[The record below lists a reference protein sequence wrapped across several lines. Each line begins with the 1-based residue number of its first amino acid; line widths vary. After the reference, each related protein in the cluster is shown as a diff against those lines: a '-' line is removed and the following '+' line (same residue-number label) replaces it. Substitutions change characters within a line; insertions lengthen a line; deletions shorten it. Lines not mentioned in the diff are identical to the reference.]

1 MTNRETLYKVID
13 RYGKDH
19 QIDIAIEEM
28 SELTKAL
35 LKDRRY
41 HTEST
46 RRDVTEEMA
55 DVFICLEQ
63 LTIMYQNMCAVEQ
76 VEKEKLSRLERRL
89 NDEQKTDG

>member
-1 MTNRETLYKVID
+1 MNREILYKVID
-13 RYGKDH
+13 SYGKDH

-41 HTEST
+41 HTVQT
-46 RRDVTEEMA
+46 KKDVTEEMA

-76 VEKEKLSRLERRL
+76 MEKEKLSRLERRL
-89 NDEQKTDG
+89 NDDRE

>member
-1 MTNRETLYKVID
+1 MTNRETLYKAID

-41 HTEST
+41 HTEQT
-46 RRDVTEEMA
+46 KKDVTEEMA

-76 VEKEKLSRLERRL
+76 MEKEKLSRLERRM

>member
-1 MTNRETLYKVID
+1 MNREILYKVID
-13 RYGKDH
+13 ACGKDH

-41 HTEST
+41 HTAQT
-46 RRDVTEEMA
+46 KMDVAEEMA

-76 VEKEKLSRLERRL
+76 MEKEKLSRLERRL
-89 NDEQKTDG
+89 NDDGK

>member
-1 MTNRETLYKVID
+1 MNREILYKVID

-41 HTEST
+41 HTEQT
-46 RRDVTEEMA
+46 KRDVAEEMA

-63 LTIMYQNMCAVEQ
+63 LTIMYQNMCSVEQ
-76 VEKEKLSRLERRL
+76 VEKEKLSRLERRM
-89 NDEQKTDG
+89 NDDR

>member
-1 MTNRETLYKVID
+1 MNREILYKVID
-13 RYGKDH
+13 AYGKDH

-41 HTEST
+41 HTEQT
-46 RRDVTEEMA
+46 KKDVTEEMA

-63 LTIMYQNMCAVEQ
+63 LTIMYQNMCSVEQ
-76 VEKEKLSRLERRL
+76 IQKEKLSRLERRL

>member
-1 MTNRETLYKVID
+1 MNREILYRVID
-13 RYGKDH
+13 VNGKDK

-41 HTEST
+41 HTEQT
-46 RRDVTEEMA
+46 KRDVTEEMA

-76 VEKEKLSRLERRL
+76 MEKEKLMRLERRM

>member
-1 MTNRETLYKVID
+1 MNREILYKVID
-13 RYGKDH
+13 AYGKDH

-41 HTEST
+41 HTAQT
-46 RRDVTEEMA
+46 KKDVTEEMA

-63 LTIMYQNMCAVEQ
+63 LTIMYQNMCSVEQ
-76 VEKEKLSRLERRL
+76 VEKEKLMRLERRM

>member
-1 MTNRETLYKVID
+1 MNREILYKVID
-13 RYGKDH
+13 ACGKDH

-41 HTEST
+41 HTAQT
-46 RRDVTEEMA
+46 KKDVTEEMA

-76 VEKEKLSRLERRL
+76 MEKEKLSRLERRL
-89 NDEQKTDG
+89 NDDRE

>member
-1 MTNRETLYKVID
+1 MNREILYKAID
-13 RYGKDH
+13 AYGKDH

-41 HTEST
+41 HTEQT
-46 RRDVTEEMA
+46 KRDVAEEMA

-63 LTIMYQNMCAVEQ
+63 LTIMYQNMCSVEQ
-76 VEKEKLSRLERRL
+76 VEKEKLSRLERRM
-89 NDEQKTDG
+89 NDDR

>member
-13 RYGKDH
+13 RCGKDH
-19 QIDIAIEEM
+19 QVDIAIEEM
-28 SELTKAL
+28 SELIKAL

-55 DVFICLEQ
+55 DVYIMMEQ
-63 LTIMYQNMCAVEQ
+63 LTIMYQNMCSVEQ
-76 VEKEKLSRLERRL
+76 VEKEKLMRLERRM

>member
-1 MTNRETLYKVID
+1 MNREILYKVID
-13 RYGKDH
+13 ACGKDH

-41 HTEST
+41 HTEQT
-46 RRDVTEEMA
+46 KRDVTEEMA

-76 VEKEKLSRLERRL
+76 IQKEKLSRLERRL

>member
-1 MTNRETLYKVID
+1 MNREILYRVID
-13 RYGKDH
+13 TNGKDK

-41 HTEST
+41 HTEQT
-46 RRDVTEEMA
+46 KKDVTEEMA

-63 LTIMYQNMCAVEQ
+63 LTIMYKNMCAVEQ
-76 VEKEKLSRLERRL
+76 MEKEKLSRLERRL
-89 NDEQKTDG
+89 NDDGK

>member
-1 MTNRETLYKVID
+1 MNREILYRVID
-13 RYGKDH
+13 ANGKDK

-41 HTEST
+41 HTEQT
-46 RRDVTEEMA
+46 KRDVTEEMA
-55 DVFICLEQ
+55 DVFICMEQ

-89 NDEQKTDG
+89 NDEQKTDGK

>member
-1 MTNRETLYKVID
+1 MNREILYKAID
-13 RYGKDH
+13 AYGKDH

-41 HTEST
+41 HTAQT
-46 RRDVTEEMA
+46 KKDVTEEMA

-63 LTIMYQNMCAVEQ
+63 LTIMYQNMCSVEKI
-76 VEKEKLSRLERRL
+76 EKEKLMRLERRL
-89 NDEQKTDG
+89 NND